1 MMKKG
6 IVLFGLSLLLTT
18 SLLAQQWTANWGEAQ
33 KQANEKE
40 RNILLVF
47 SGSDWCGPCIK
58 LEKTIWQSAEFTAHA
73 GNHLILY
80 RADFPKSKKN
90 QLTAEL
96 KKENGELAEKY
107 NPQGLFP
114 LVVLLDKQGKILG
127 TTGYKNISPT
137 EYIRLLESFE
147 KKKL

>member
-1 MMKKG
+1 MKKG
-6 IVLFGLSLLLTT
+6 IVLIGLSLLLTT

-58 LEKTIWQSAEFTAHA
+58 LEKTIWQSADFTAYA

-90 QLTAEL
+90 QLSADL

-114 LVVLLDKQGKILG
+114 LVLLLDKQGKILG
-127 TTGYKNISPT
+127 TTGYKNISPA
-137 EYIRLLESFE
+137 EYIRLLTSFE
-147 KKKL
+147 KK